1 MKKILEWE
9 LCKRYSNMK
18 ASFNF
23 QGKEYYFK
31 YYEHGQICLFN
42 SKGNEPTD
50 LPFGFGDPSYSVNDV
65 KSLNEAKTICQKW
78 YEENI
83 LKETPMNEKQT
94 RVMKV
99 VEDILD
105 GETKLKWEPQ
115 TRDHWQNAYFEYY
128 DRRNEVVA
136 FKSQIMI
143 SYGKLFPSF
152 QDYHPTS
159 SIQEGKEIIQKW
171 YDTFLL
177 EEASK

>member
-9 LCKRYSNMK
+9 LCKRYSSNMK

-31 YYEHGQICLFN
+31 YYGCHQVCLFN
-42 SKGNEPTD
+42 SEGNEPDD
-50 LPFGFGDPSYSVNDV
+50 LPFEFGDPSYSVYNV
-65 KSLNEAKTICQKW
+65 NTLNEAKVICQKW

-83 LKETPMNEKQT
+83 LKETPMTEKQT
-94 RVMKV
+94 RVMKIV
-99 VEDILD
+99 DDILD
-105 GETKLKWEPQ
+105 GKTKLNWEPQ
-115 TRDHWQNAYFEYY
+115 TRDHWQNAYFEYF
-128 DRRNEVVA
+128 DRRNEVIA
-136 FKSQIMI
+136 FSNYIAITPCM
-143 SYGKLFPSF
+143 SFPSF
-152 QDYHPTS
+152 VELKIS